1 MMRRSKLKLVSL
13 LLPLLLAASM
23 LVVVTPGYSFLSEL
37 TIPAGGG
44 TPAAN
49 HWSMSSFPVQ
59 WNINPSTGSNITGT
73 TSVTSVISNSFST
86 WITAPNTALTVTP
99 GAISSITQEKSAPSN
114 INLICFVCS
123 DVSFGG
129 TETLGITLSTSVN
142 GAGMPDGHGGTTQF
156 AGQIIK
162 ADIAFNPAV
171 TFDAGGGTGED
182 LQTVATHEIGHFLGL
197 DHSAVAH
204 AVMFP
209 QAPPILT
216 TLSFDDVAGI
226 SSLYPKSS
234 PDVGTGSISGT
245 VVMPG
250 GSAVFGAHVSA
261 NSTTGANPF
270 VSLPGG
276 IRPGPIGAL
285 SDPAGNF
292 TISGVPADSYLVI
305 AEPLDG
311 PVADSDVGWAAAFN
325 KPSVQTNFT
334 TRWH

>member
-1 MMRRSKLKLVSL
+1 MRRSKMKLASL
-13 LLPLLLAASM
+13 LLPLFLVSSA
-23 LVVVTPGYSFLSEL
+23 LVVVTPGYSFLPEL

-49 HWSMSSFPVQ
+49 HWSMSSFQVQ
-59 WNINPSTGSNITGT
+59 WNINPSIGSNVTGT
-73 TSVTSVISNSFST
+73 TSVTTIISNSFST
-86 WITAPNTALTVTP
+86 WINAPNTSANVTA
-99 GAISSITQEKSAPSN
+99 GATSSITQEKSPHPT

-142 GAGMPDGHGGTTQF
+142 GAGLPDGHGGTTQF

-171 TFDAGGGTGED
+171 TFDTGGGTGQD
-182 LQTVATHEIGHFLGL
+182 LRTVATHEIGHFLGL
-197 DHSAVAH
+197 DHSAIAH

-209 QAPPILT
+209 QAASVLT

-226 SSLYPKSS
+226 SSLYPKT
-234 PDVGTGSISGT
+234 PADVGTGSISGT
-245 VVMPG
+245 VTMTTGAP
-250 GSAVFGAHVSA
+250 VFGAHVFA
-261 NSTTGANPF
+261 NSTTGVDPF
-270 VSLPGG
+270 GAFPT
-276 IRPGPIGAL
+276 IRPSPIGAL
-285 SDPAGNF
+285 SDTAGNF

-311 PVADSDVGWAAAFN
+311 PVVDSDIGWAAAFN
-325 KPSVQTNFT
+325 QPSVQTNFT